1 MDRSRIRPVSAG
13 VDAVPAGRGGDR
25 DRRLRP
31 VDGRL
36 AEDRSGKPDEEEAR
50 RVLDRAF
57 AEHRPIALY
66 AMFSGGHDSLV
77 AAHLAAQHPRF
88 TACVHID
95 TGIGIEETREFVRQ
109 TCHREGWPLVELV
122 TPPSVYE
129 ELVLTYGFPGYGMH
143 SGVYQRLKERRLAE
157 LLRQAK
163 AGRSR
168 LAVVA
173 LATGIRRLE
182 SVRRMG
188 RVVPLQKE
196 GSRLWAAPLHAWS
209 GIDVR
214 EYMALHR
221 LPSNPVVD
229 LLHMS
234 GECLCGSFARPG
246 ELAEISLWYPRAAA
260 RIFELER
267 RVLEAGSPPRPWGWT
282 GDKMGTRALC
292 QQCRLRDPEV
302 L

>member
-1 MDRSRIRPVSAG
+1 
-13 VDAVPAGRGGDR
+13 
-25 DRRLRP
+25 
-31 VDGRL
+31 
-36 AEDRSGKPDEEEAR
+36 
-50 RVLDRAF
+50 
-57 AEHRPIALY
+57 
-66 AMFSGGHDSLV
+66 MFSGGHDSLV

-95 TGIGIEETREFVRQ
+95 TGIGIEETREFVRE

-143 SGVYQRLKERRLAE
+143 SGVYQRLKERRVADLV
-157 LLRQAK
+157 RQAK
-163 AGRSR
+163 AGQSR
-168 LAVVA
+168 LAMVA
-173 LATGIRRLE
+173 LATGIRRME
-182 SVRRMG
+182 SARRMG
-188 RVVPLQKE
+188 RVVTLQKE
-196 GSRLWAAPLHAWS
+196 GSRLWVAPLHDWS

-214 EYMALHR
+214 EYMALHG

-246 ELAEISLWYPRAAA
+246 ELAEIALWYPRAAA

-267 RVLEAGSPPRPWGWT
+267 RVREAGSPPRPWGWT
-282 GDKMGTRALC
+282 GDRRGTRALC
-292 QQCRLRDPEV
+292 QQCQLRDPELHQV
-302 L
+302 QLRTIDSEEGAAA